1 MDEATAYLHMD
12 RTEMEDEIESGGFLE
27 HGLYGEHLYG
37 TKFDSVR
44 RVIQSSKMCVLDIEP
59 TVRRKRICLKFENFL
74 NHLGLEINL

>member
-1 MDEATAYLHMD
+1 MEEANAYFHMD
-12 RTEMEDEIESGGFLE
+12 RIEMENEIEEGGFLE

-59 TVRRKRICLKFENFL
+59 TVRIFNLLNLKMNFYQ
-74 NHLGLEINL
+74 LGFKINL

>member
-1 MDEATAYLHMD
+1 
-12 RTEMEDEIESGGFLE
+12 METEIESGGFLE

-59 TVRRKRICLKFENFL
+59 TVRKKRKNYHHFEIRFSFRL
-74 NHLGLEINL
+74 